1 MPSNSAQTL
10 NSGGMPDRGKWR
22 KMMVR
27 YDFSPVL
34 RPIQNGEL
42 AAQAEDVRHEVPG
55 HVHRVDEEVA
65 VLDADVDVRAE
76 DQQLLGEVV
85 HVLLA
90 RRGSART
97 A

>member
-1 MPSNSAQTL
+1 ML
-10 NSGGMPDRGKWR
+10 
-22 KMMVR
+22 R

-42 AAQAEDVRHEVPG
+42 VERQSTCGSEVARD
-55 HVHRVDEEVA
+55 VHRVDEELA

-76 DQQLLGEVV
+76 DEQLLREVL

-90 RRGSART
+90 RRGSAR
-97 A
+97 AA